1 MTAAVCVLCCFGVKG
16 NRGRNKRLCGRQCR
30 NKGKQNNP
38 SLSERMALREG
49 GTRNQL
55 GRSFSEGI
63 FLSLILE
70 LHLCVTA
77 KEVRNCK
84 CKKRKSMELCPSFWP
99 YSPSIITTKYSA
111 NAWHTALSLPMSQ
124 LPVQSLKG
132 HHFEIAL
139 NFSPALLPLLQ
150 SKSVCL
156 SAIIIS
162 LLSIPSDR
170 IDYVL
175 LNVASVSTNEII
187 NKLPIVQLKLILMKS
202 LAQSHSTIQTQN
214 WF

>member
-1 MTAAVCVLCCFGVKG
+1 MESAREKLLRGHLLVLD
-16 NRGRNKRLCGRQCR
+16 
-30 NKGKQNNP
+30 
-38 SLSERMALREG
+38 
-49 GTRNQL
+49 T
-55 GRSFSEGI
+55 
-63 FLSLILE
+63 E

-84 CKKRKSMELCPSFWP
+84 CKKRKSMKLCPSFWP
-99 YSPSIITTKYSA
+99 YSSSIITTKYSA
-111 NAWHTALSLPMSQ
+111 NAWHTALSPPMSQ

-139 NFSPALLPLLQ
+139 NFSPASLPLLQ
-150 SKSVCL
+150 SKNVCL

-187 NKLPIVQLKLILMKS
+187 NKLPIV
-202 LAQSHSTIQTQN
+202 
-214 WF
+214 